1 MILFVCNGNVA
12 RSQIAEELYKSITH
26 KNASSAG
33 TKVKPEKNGVLLK
46 NDGEFALTAIDNF
59 DKLTGIDISNN
70 TRKMLTEDMMR
81 LAEKIIIMADK
92 DTLPDYI
99 SAYDDKIEYLSIR
112 DPKTYDFDGYK
123 DIIEQIRKYIEGKRE

>member
-26 KNASSAG
+26 NNASSAG

-46 NDGEFALTAIDNF
+46 NDGEFALNAIDNF
-59 DKLTGIDISNN
+59 KKITGIDISNN
-70 TRKMLTEDMMR
+70 TRKMLTEDMMKT
-81 LAEKIIIMADK
+81 ADKIIIMADK
-92 DTLPDYI
+92 DTLPDFI
-99 SAYDDKIEYLSIR
+99 SAYTAKTEYLAIH

-123 DIIEQIRKYIEGKRE
+123 DIIDQIRKYIETL